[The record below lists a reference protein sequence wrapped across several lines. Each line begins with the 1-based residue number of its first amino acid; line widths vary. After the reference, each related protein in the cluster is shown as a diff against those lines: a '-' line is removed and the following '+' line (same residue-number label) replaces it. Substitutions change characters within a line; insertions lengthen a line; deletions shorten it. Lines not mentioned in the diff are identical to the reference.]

1 MIDYNPSL
9 HKFYFKSFEILN
21 SKHIIGKLKIK
32 NQRYRNT
39 KIKL

>member
-32 NQRYRNT
+32 RYRNT
-39 KIKL
+39 KTKL